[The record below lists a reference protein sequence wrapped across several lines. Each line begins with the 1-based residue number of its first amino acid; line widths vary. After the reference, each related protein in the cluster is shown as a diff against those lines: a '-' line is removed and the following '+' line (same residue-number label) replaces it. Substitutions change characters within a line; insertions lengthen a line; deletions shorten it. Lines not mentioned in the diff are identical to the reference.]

1 MAIPRS
7 LPRAPIASGSRR
19 IPTARSACAAL
30 TALALGLSLSACSPA
45 SPKNQSLPK
54 EDWRLIPE
62 ATILGE
68 RRQFFLYGRGLDSA
82 KVAAPPSVEAETG
95 GLTNGN
101 RVLSVYLKVL
111 PLRKDS
117 LAAGEK
123 PGSREIRFTTPD
135 TTVAFTVKVVD
146 EALPR

>member
-1 MAIPRS
+1 M
-7 LPRAPIASGSRR
+7 R
-19 IPTARSACAAL
+19 IHPEGRFLA
-30 TALALGLSLSACSPA
+30 ALALGVSQTFVLSACSP
-45 SPKNQSLPK
+45 SPPKNPPLP
-54 EDWRLIPE
+54 EEVWRLVPE
-62 ATILGE
+62 ATILGD

-82 KVAAPPSVEAETG
+82 KVVAPPSVEAETG

-111 PLRKDS
+111 PLPKDS

-123 PGSREIRFTTPD
+123 PGSREIRFSTPD
-135 TTVAFTVKVVD
+135 TSVAFTIKVVD